1 MKSPISEKILKSVSC
16 AALALLVS
24 LVTIGT
30 VVDEGMSKLIARSG
44 HEVFQP
50 TYSPPA

>member
-1 MKSPISEKILKSVSC
+1 MKSPISEKIFKPVSC

-30 VVDEGMSKLIARSG
+30 VVDEGMNKLIARSG
-44 HEVFQP
+44 QEVLQL